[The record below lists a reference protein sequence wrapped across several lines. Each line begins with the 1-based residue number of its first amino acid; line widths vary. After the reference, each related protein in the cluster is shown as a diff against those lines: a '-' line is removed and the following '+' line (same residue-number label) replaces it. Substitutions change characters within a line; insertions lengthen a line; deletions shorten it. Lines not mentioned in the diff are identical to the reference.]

1 MTAWNRAPFWCND
14 SLLSLFTRDR
24 WARLTRIFLHDAF
37 SCVRTKNE
45 HARTQWRRRRNEFS
59 PGRKKK
65 SHFQGWA
72 RIDAFSA
79 YAHERERERE
89 KKRHVPDARSLDL
102 CPEAIISRRSRKENL
117 VPNQSDV
124 VISNVPKISLGAY
137 NFVDGIV
144 IPLCQ
149 DFRSYQKELLLRSW
163 LN

>member
-1 MTAWNRAPFWCND
+1 MT
-14 SLLSLFTRDR
+14 LFPAYELRTNTRVR
-24 WARLTRIFLHDAF
+24 NEEEEETNFRLG
-37 SCVRTKNE
+37 E
-45 HARTQWRRRRNEFS
+45 RRRVTSKDE
-59 PGRKKK
+59 PALT
-65 SHFQGWA
+65 HFL
-72 RIDAFSA
+72 RT
-79 YAHERERERE
+79 RTRERE

-149 DFRSYQKELLLRSW
+149 DFRSYQKELLLRS
-163 LN
+163 